1 MSDEKQENL
10 TPAEQRTLDRA
21 QVTIQIAQTD
31 ISEAVRKGVP
41 FGGPPPGRT
50 SFEGS
55 ELDSLIDLV
64 ENTRPEDLES
74 AGKSLWAARDAIS
87 KAAEELD
94 TYLKGVTWQ
103 GEAGTAFRAFGKGLV
118 AHARELGDFA
128 EVAGTQI
135 TVAGTGLASVRSAMP
150 PRDDRQVRKSPDDV
164 ELTARTADNPEYQA
178 ALKVEKNRQEAI
190 NQINRLASYYAVSG
204 KRLEKQEPPRF
215 EELLPIDMPPPVGGV
230 GLPTVPGGSSRED
243 VLAGSAAAQSSAAR
257 SLGGAPE
264 EPGAFGGRSGVDPLG
279 PSPVLDK
286 APATEIN
293 STAPHPAPPTNTATP
308 PLPTP
313 APTTGQAGGPPSPLP
328 PGLITPLR
336 GGTQRWTGP
345 TGTSRTVGPTGP
357 GPGKAQP
364 TGAGTVARG
373 QGGPPVGRPGPL
385 GGGGASFPG
394 RSPGSPQ
401 PTSAG
406 QSGVTGG
413 RPMVG
418 QGGTPAVGG
427 PRAAG
432 RSGIV
437 GGAPQ
442 RPSQNTAPSTGSAQ
456 RGVIGGRGGAVGSR
470 VGGRTTPVPGANG
483 VVGAARKAP
492 GGKGFTAGGEGLV
505 RGPAGRGNKGRGVE
519 SNGSARPDYLTEDE
533 ETWNTG
539 RRGFVP
545 PVVE

>member
-1 MSDEKQENL
+1 MSDEKRENL

-50 SFEGS
+50 SFEGT
-55 ELDSLIDLV
+55 ELNSLIDLV

-74 AGKSLWAARDAIS
+74 AGKALWAARDAIS

-164 ELTARTADNPEYQA
+164 EHTARTADNPEYQA

-279 PSPVLDK
+279 PSPELDK

-293 STAPHPAPPTNTATP
+293 STALHPAPPTNTATP

-328 PGLITPLR
+328 
-336 GGTQRWTGP
+336 
-345 TGTSRTVGPTGP
+345 
-357 GPGKAQP
+357 A
-364 TGAGTVARG
+364 
-373 QGGPPVGRPGPL
+373 GPPVGRPGPL

-413 RPMVG
+413 RPVVG
-418 QGGTPAVGG
+418 QGGTSAVGG

-442 RPSQNTAPSTGSAQ
+442 RPPQNTAASPGSAQ

-470 VGGRTTPVPGANG
+470 VGGRTTPGPGANG
-483 VVGAARKAP
+483 VVGAARKAS

-519 SNGSARPDYLTEDE
+519 SNRPARPDYLTEDE

-545 PVVE
+545 PAVE

>member
-1 MSDEKQENL
+1 
-10 TPAEQRTLDRA
+10 
-21 QVTIQIAQTD
+21 
-31 ISEAVRKGVP
+31 
-41 FGGPPPGRT
+41 
-50 SFEGS
+50 
-55 ELDSLIDLV
+55 
-64 ENTRPEDLES
+64 
-74 AGKSLWAARDAIS
+74 
-87 KAAEELD
+87 
-94 TYLKGVTWQ
+94 
-103 GEAGTAFRAFGKGLV
+103 
-118 AHARELGDFA
+118 
-128 EVAGTQI
+128 
-135 TVAGTGLASVRSAMP
+135 MP

-164 ELTARTADNPEYQA
+164 EHTARTADNPEYQA

-293 STAPHPAPPTNTATP
+293 STALHPAPPTNTATP

-313 APTTGQAGGPPSPLP
+313 APTTGQAGGPPSPLLTS
-328 PGLITPLR
+328 GR
-336 GGTQRWTGP
+336 S
-345 TGTSRTVGPTGP
+345 SRTVGRRRGLLPRPFAG
-357 GPGKAQP
+357 QP
-364 TGAGTVARG
+364 PADIR
-373 QGGPPVGRPGPL
+373 
-385 GGGGASFPG
+385 
-394 RSPGSPQ
+394 
-401 PTSAG
+401 G

-413 RPMVG
+413 RPVVG
-418 QGGTPAVGG
+418 QGGTSAVGG

-442 RPSQNTAPSTGSAQ
+442 RPPQNTAASPGSAQ

-470 VGGRTTPVPGANG
+470 VGGRTTPGPGANG
-483 VVGAARKAP
+483 VVGAARKAS
-492 GGKGFTAGGEGLV
+492 GGKGFTAGGEGARERPRRTREQGA
-505 RGPAGRGNKGRGVE
+505 RGGEQPTGPPRL
-519 SNGSARPDYLTEDE
+519 PDG
-533 ETWNTG
+533 G
-539 RRGFVP
+539 RRDVEHRTAWIRAAGGRVAVP
-545 PVVE
+545 GKVRKPG